1 MGHAKAISMRVV
13 PGPSLRLM
21 VAKTLLE
28 KVPQTPKLSMEMRL
42 GEDFEVSL
50 TDLFPGEFSTLTCP

>member
-1 MGHAKAISMRVV
+1 MGHAKGISMRVV
-13 PGPSLRLM
+13 PGPSLRFM
-21 VAKTLLE
+21 AAKTLLE

-50 TDLFPGEFSTLTCP
+50 TDLFPGEFSTLKCL

>member
-1 MGHAKAISMRVV
+1 MRVV

-21 VAKTLLE
+21 AAKTLLE